1 MNPAAS
7 DHPLAALLRQRLVI
21 LDGAMGTMVQ
31 SHRCSEEEYRGARFA
46 DHPATSLRG
55 DLELLQLT
63 RPDVIEQI
71 HLAYLEAGAD
81 VIETNTF
88 SATTL
93 GQHDFFF
100 TDQHREKRKDIEFF
114 EQVVT
119 SPELGALAEE
129 LNFAAARI
137 ARAAADRV
145 ANETNTPRFVAGAIG
160 PLPVTASLSPDVN
173 DPGFRAVTF
182 DQIRRSYAQQIRGLL
197 QGGVDLLAVETVF
210 DTLNAKAAIFAI
222 LEAFDSLGGKVPL
235 LISGT
240 ITDLSGRTLTGQTVG
255 AFLTSIMHADPL
267 IVGLNCALGPKAMR
281 PHIEELARL
290 APCFTAAYPN
300 AGLPDPLAPTGF
312 PETPESMAPQLRE
325 WAANGWLNM
334 VGGCCGTTPAH
345 VRAIAEAVREF
356 PPRPLSPV
364 SRSEIDGGVQ
374 VPTEADRSGLRARTG
389 TKEPND
395 SAKPQLTALA

>member
-1 MNPAAS
+1 
-7 DHPLAALLRQRLVI
+7 
-21 LDGAMGTMVQ
+21 
-31 SHRCSEEEYRGARFA
+31 
-46 DHPATSLRG
+46 
-55 DLELLQLT
+55 
-63 RPDVIEQI
+63 
-71 HLAYLEAGAD
+71 
-81 VIETNTF
+81 
-88 SATTL
+88 
-93 GQHDFFF
+93 
-100 TDQHREKRKDIEFF
+100 
-114 EQVVT
+114 
-119 SPELGALAEE
+119 
-129 LNFAAARI
+129 
-137 ARAAADRV
+137 
-145 ANETNTPRFVAGAIG
+145 
-160 PLPVTASLSPDVN
+160 
-173 DPGFRAVTF
+173 
-182 DQIRRSYAQQIRGLL
+182 
-197 QGGVDLLAVETVF
+197 
-210 DTLNAKAAIFAI
+210 
-222 LEAFDSLGGKVPL
+222 

-267 IVGLNCALGPKAMR
+267 IVGLNCALGPKEMR

-345 VRAIAEAVREF
+345 IRAIAEAVREF

-374 VPTEADRSGLRARTG
+374 VPTEADRSGLLARTG